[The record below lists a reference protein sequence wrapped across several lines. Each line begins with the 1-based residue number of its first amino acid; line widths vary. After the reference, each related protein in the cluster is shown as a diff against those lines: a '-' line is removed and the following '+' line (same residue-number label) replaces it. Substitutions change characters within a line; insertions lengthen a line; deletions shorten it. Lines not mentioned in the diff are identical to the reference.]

1 MNFASEAEKEGGK
14 RVKKDKQNVVKI
26 QCDASEVTKAEKKV
40 RRLSKLLKEAN
51 ALVDELASKEIKLKL
66 NI

>member
-1 MNFASEAEKEGGK
+1 M
-14 RVKKDKQNVVKI
+14 KKDKQNVVKI
-26 QCDASEVTKAEKKV
+26 QCDASEVTEAEKKLK
-40 RRLSKLLKEAN
+40 RLSKLLKEAN